1 MLRYSTCFLGHAFT
15 ALALAAIGSAQSP
28 QPAKPAEAQPPSQ
41 SNITT
46 LHSTTQLVVVDVV
59 VTDKHQNPVHNLKA
73 SDFTLLEKG
82 TSQQIKSFEEHTAP
96 PATEKIPAMPTMPS
110 GVFTNFSFAPTK
122 GAINVLLLDVLNTPV
137 GDQVYARTQIKQYIE
152 NTNPTNRIAIFG
164 LTGSRLVILQGFTTD
179 PAVLKAAIDKK
190 AANASPL
197 LADNVGGGTQGQ
209 TASQTFADNDT
220 DGAPGAAAT
229 LAALKQ
235 FDATQQ
241 AFDQQLRVK
250 YTLDALNQLARSL
263 AGIPGRK
270 NLLWFSGAFP
280 IRINPDFDPAIGG
293 GSRSVL
299 PDPFAVVADSE
310 SEFRETIGLL
320 ARAQVAVYPIDVRGV
335 ISSTVNTAANT
346 NHLYAQKDNAHLAI
360 HDENQFQEKLI
371 DEHSTMQQLADGTGG
386 RAFINTNNLAQA
398 VAKSVEEGANYYTL
412 AYSPSDTNWNGG
424 FRKIQ
429 VDIQQTG
436 LNLAYRRGYYADN
449 PNSPARKDDTPAVA
463 AAKAVHLLDP
473 MQAAMI
479 HGGPLPTQIV
489 MKVRVLPASS
499 VPDSNLAPNNVLNP
513 KLKFDGPYRRYGID
527 YAASPR
533 EIVFTKSPD
542 GYYQTDIEFQTYVY
556 DQDGKLFNAIED
568 RKHGNL
574 PPDAFADT
582 MHHGVLWHQ
591 EVSVPLKGDFYLRIG
606 VRDLTSNRVAAVE
619 VPVTA
624 VKNLP
629 PLTSPV
635 SPPSTSP
642 ATAPAAVP
650 SISK

>member
-1 MLRYSTCFLGHAFT
+1 
-15 ALALAAIGSAQSP
+15 
-28 QPAKPAEAQPPSQ
+28 
-41 SNITT
+41 
-46 LHSTTQLVVVDVV
+46 
-59 VTDKHQNPVHNLKA
+59 
-73 SDFTLLEKG
+73 
-82 TSQQIKSFEEHTAP
+82 
-96 PATEKIPAMPTMPS
+96 MPS

-137 GDQVYARTQIKQYIE
+137 GDQVYARTQIKQYIQ
-152 NTNPTNRIAIFG
+152 NANPTNRIAIFG

-179 PAVLKAAIDKK
+179 PAVLKAAIDNKK
-190 AANASPL
+190 AAKASPL
-197 LADNVGGGTQGQ
+197 LADDIGNGTQGRTVSQ
-209 TASQTFADNDT
+209 VFEEATFGADAAS
-220 DGAPGAAAT
+220 T
-229 LAALKQ
+229 LAALRQ

-280 IRINPDFDPAIGG
+280 IRINPDFDPAIPG

-310 SEFRETIGLL
+310 SEFHETIGLL

-335 ISSTVNTAANT
+335 ISSTTNTATNP
-346 NHLYAQKDNAHLAI
+346 NHLYAIEGPNVAI
-360 HDENQFQEKLI
+360 HDENQFQEKI
-371 DEHSTMQQLADGTGG
+371 VDEHSTMQQLADGTGG
-386 RAFINTNNLAQA
+386 RAFINTNDLTHA
-398 VAKSVEEGANYYTL
+398 VAKSVEEGANYYTIT
-412 AYSPSDTNWNGG
+412 YSPSDTNWNGG
-424 FRKIQ
+424 FRKVQ
-429 VDIQQTG
+429 VDLQQTG
-436 LNLAYRRGYYADN
+436 LTLAYRRGYYADN
-449 PNSPARKDDTPAVA
+449 PNSPASKDDTPAVA

-479 HGGPLPTQIV
+479 HGGPLPTQIA
-489 MKVRVLPASS
+489 MKVRVLPASLAS
-499 VPDSNLAPNNVLNP
+499 DSNLAPNNVLNP
-513 KLKFDGPYRRYGID
+513 KLKFDGPYRRYAID

-542 GYYQTDIEFQTYVY
+542 GRYQTDIEFQTYVY
-556 DQDGKLFNAIED
+556 DQDGSLFNVIED

-574 PPDAFADT
+574 PPDAYADT

-606 VRDLTSNRVAAVE
+606 VRDLTSNRVASVE
-619 VPVTA
+619 VPVAA

-629 PLTSPV
+629 PQTTPAS
-635 SPPSTSP
+635 SPSTSP
-642 ATAPAAVP
+642 ATTPAAVP
-650 SISK
+650 SASK